1 MVSVAGIIIKNKEG
15 EYLLQLRGKDA
26 PTAKN
31 QWGLFGGHMEE
42 NESPIETAWRELKEE
57 LNLDFSRDRFI
68 FLETIIFEDD
78 EEGSV
83 HQHLFS
89 LLLEPEEKIKLGEG
103 EGYGFFTKKAIE
115 LLNMPR
121 PMSYITDKYF

>member
-1 MVSVAGIIIKNKEG
+1 MVSVAGVVIKNKEG

-42 NESPIETAWRELKEE
+42 NELPIEAARRELKEE
-57 LNLDFSRDRFI
+57 LNLDFARDRFI
-68 FLETIIFEDD
+68 FLETMTLENAD
-78 EEGSV
+78 EGIV

-89 LLLEPEEKIKLGEG
+89 LLLQPEEKIKLGEG
-103 EGYGFFTKKAIE
+103 NGYGFFAKKAIE
-115 LLNMPR
+115 QLNLPQ
-121 PMSYITDKYF
+121 PMSYIADKYF